1 MTLAAPPAA
10 PAATPAAVA
19 PAAPA
24 ALPPAAEAYRALLM
38 EASEE
43 TGLVSAAS
51 LHDFARRHWQDS
63 AQLLPLL
70 PAPASAGLCLADI
83 GSGAG
88 LPGLVLALL
97 REDLFVV
104 LIEPRAKRAAFLRRA
119 CDHLSL
125 AGRAEVRQAQAEQL
139 APLQAK
145 VVTARAVAP
154 LPRLAP
160 LAARHLAPGGAC
172 LFHQCGASRSGAPLA
187 RFAQGHWLDGSL
199 PCQPDQRRLGRL
211 GACPHPRP
219 ALGGSAMTDARSV
232 PAPVPAPE
240 GAGMRL
246 FAVANQKGGVGKT
259 TTAINLATALAAET
273 PPVLLI
279 DLDPQANATTGLGLE
294 SAGAPRCL

>member
-10 PAATPAAVA
+10 PVATPAAVA

-24 ALPPAAEAYRALLM
+24 ALPPAAEAYRALLT

-172 LFHQCGASRSGAPLA
+172 LFHQGAGQVAAARRWLASPKGAGWTGRFHASQTNEGSAVLALARTPAPPLA
-187 RFAQGHWLDGSL
+187 A
-199 PCQPDQRRLGRL
+199 
-211 GACPHPRP
+211 
-219 ALGGSAMTDARSV
+219 
-232 PAPVPAPE
+232 AP
-240 GAGMRL
+240 
-246 FAVANQKGGVGKT
+246 
-259 TTAINLATALAAET
+259 
-273 PPVLLI
+273 
-279 DLDPQANATTGLGLE
+279 
-294 SAGAPRCL
+294 